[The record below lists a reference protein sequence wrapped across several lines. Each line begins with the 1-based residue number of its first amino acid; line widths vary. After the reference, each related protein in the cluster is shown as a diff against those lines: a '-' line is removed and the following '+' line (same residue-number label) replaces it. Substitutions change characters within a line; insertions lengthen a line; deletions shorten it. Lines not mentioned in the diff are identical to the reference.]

1 MLSKNIIYFKMKR
14 LLTTLILIFI
24 LSRIAY
30 ADDYTF
36 KQLTESDGLSQ
47 STVFAIMQ
55 DTHGYLWFGTIEG
68 LNRYDGY
75 NFRIY
80 VNSPDDSTSISDD
93 LISTIFEDS
102 ENNIWVGTRNG
113 YFNKFDRETESFK
126 RFNVNDYFEMLEKPE
141 KDYYEY
147 PLAFSRNHNYSI
159 TSIIEDGDN
168 FLWIGTWGNGLLR
181 FDKKNETAL
190 HFYNLPDFHLSL
202 SNNRIMNILI
212 DREKTVWIATFGGG
226 LNRVISNPDL
236 NQSSTELS
244 KYNLLFF
251 SYRNK
256 KNNNYSLSDDK
267 VISLFEDKDET
278 IWIGTYDGGLNKLDR
293 TNRSLS
299 PSEIKF
305 SRYVTLENTDNCICN
320 NTVMDIAQ
328 DYDGYLWIGTFGGGI
343 DRLDIE
349 AESFR
354 HYYSSPVNLKLL
366 PDNEILSLLVD
377 NSGILW
383 VGAHLGDGITKIQKN
398 TAKFKYLKSEP
409 GNSQSLNDNIVWAIH
424 KDYNNTLWVGT
435 YRGGLNFIDQN
446 NNKSAAY
453 QFDVDDPSSIS
464 NNHIRAIEEDNF
476 NNLWIGT
483 YNGGINR
490 FKPKKGKFDRFLYD
504 PDNPNSLSAN
514 QVQDIFIESD
524 TTIWVATFG
533 GGLNKLSFKTN
544 SSDEFPEFTVYE
556 NDPSDSTTITDDR
569 VYVLYEDSKKN
580 FWIGTYGGGLNK
592 FNRNTE
598 IFTSFKNN
606 PDDPSSISN
615 DKIIAIQEDSNEILW
630 IGTSGGGLNK
640 FNSDTKKFTRYSYG
654 DGLTSAV
661 VYGILEDNSHNIWMS
676 SDDGIFRMEPGEEKF
691 TYFGLEDGLQS
702 LEFSGGAYLKD
713 ETEKMYF
720 GGING
725 LIYFFPDSI
734 GTNLFVPPIVI
745 TSINVFTNRIKGETE
760 EIILSY
766 DQNFISFEFSAL
778 DYTNSKENQYAFMLE
793 GLDDS
798 WKYVDADHR
807 IANYINLPAGEYS
820 FHVMGTNSDG
830 LWNKRGTS
838 IKLIITPPFWLTW
851 WFITLMTLLLG
862 MILYYLST
870 NRIKHQLAIE
880 KLKTK
885 LAADLHDNVGASLT
899 EISILSEVAVQKSN
913 DEGNPKELKNI
924 SEIARQLIDTM
935 SDIVFVVNPE
945 RDSLYDLIIKLKDS
959 YNDFLNSVGISFKVK
974 NIDKTNDIKLPMDYK
989 QNLLLIF
996 KEGINNSIKHS
1007 KCSKI
1012 ILEANIRADVVEMI
1026 LNDDGNGFDEKNMIF
1041 GNGLR
1046 NMESRAKKIG
1056 GRMTWRSSQETGT
1069 VIIFIGKIDR
1079 FSKLK
1084 FLLNR

>member
-1 MLSKNIIYFKMKR
+1 MKR
-14 LLTTLILIFI
+14 LLTTIILIFI
-24 LSRIAY
+24 LSNIAY
-30 ADDYTF
+30 PDDYTI

-47 STVFAIMQ
+47 STVFAMMQ
-55 DTHGYLWFGTIEG
+55 DTQGYLWFGTIEG

-80 VNSPDDSTSISDD
+80 ANSPDDATSISDD
-93 LISTIFEDS
+93 FISTIFEDS

-113 YFNKFDRETESFK
+113 YFNKFDRETETFK
-126 RFNVNDYFEMLEKPE
+126 RFNVNDYFEMLEKPG

-147 PLAFSRNHNYSI
+147 PLAFSRSHNYSV
-159 TSIIEDGDN
+159 TSITEDGDS

-190 HFYNLPDFHLSL
+190 HFYNLADFHLSL
-202 SNNRIMNILI
+202 SNNRIMDILI

-226 LNRVISNPDL
+226 LNRVISNPNTDL
-236 NQSSTELS
+236 SSTELS
-244 KYNLLFF
+244 KYSLLFF
-251 SYRNK
+251 SYRNQK
-256 KNNNYSLSDDK
+256 HDNYSLSDDK

-293 TNRSLS
+293 KNRSLP
-299 PSEIKF
+299 PSNIKF
-305 SRYVTLENTDNCICN
+305 LRYVTLGNTDNSICN

-354 HYYSSPVNLKLL
+354 HYYNDTENLKPL

-377 NSGILW
+377 KSGILW
-383 VGAHLGDGITKIQKN
+383 VGAHLGEGITKIQKN
-398 TAKFKYLKSEP
+398 TAKFKYLISEP
-409 GNSQSLNDNIVWAIH
+409 RNSQSLNDNIVWAIH
-424 KDYNNTLWVGT
+424 KDNNNTLWVGT

-446 NNKSAAY
+446 NNKSIAY
-453 QFDVDDPSSIS
+453 QYDIDDPGSIS
-464 NNHIRAIEEDNF
+464 DNHIRAIKEDNF

-490 FKPKKGKFDRFLYD
+490 FKTQTAKFERFLND
-504 PDNPNSLSAN
+504 PENPNSLSAN
-514 QVQDIFIESD
+514 QVQDIFIDSD

-544 SSDEFPEFTVYE
+544 SSDELPEFTVYE
-556 NDPSDSTTITDDR
+556 NDPSDSTTLTDNR
-569 VYVLYEDSKKN
+569 VYVLYEDSKEN
-580 FWIGTYGGGLNK
+580 FWVGTYGGGLNK
-592 FNRNTE
+592 FNRNTGRF
-598 IFTSFKNN
+598 ISFKNN
-606 PDDPSSISN
+606 PDDPNSISN
-615 DKIIAIQEDSNEILW
+615 NKIISIYEDSQEILW

-640 FNSDTKKFTRYSYG
+640 FDLDTKKFTRYSSG
-654 DGLTSAV
+654 KGLTSAV
-661 VYGILEDNSHNIWMS
+661 IYGILEDNSNHLWMS
-676 SDDGIFRMEPGEEKF
+676 SDDGIFRLEPGEEKF

-702 LEFSGGAYLKD
+702 LEFSGGAYFKD
-713 ETEKMYF
+713 KTEKMYF

-725 LIYFFPDSI
+725 LIYFYPDSI
-734 GTNLFVPPIVI
+734 RTNLFVPSIVI
-745 TSINVFTNRIKGETE
+745 TSINIFTNRIRGETK
-760 EIILSY
+760 EIILSF

-778 DYTNSKENQYAFMLE
+778 DYTNPKENQYAFMLE

-798 WKYVDADHR
+798 WKYVDAEHR

-820 FHVMGTNSDG
+820 FHVKGTNSDG
-830 LWNKRGTS
+830 LWNKSGTS

-870 NRIKHQLAIE
+870 SRIKHQLAIE

-899 EISILSEVAVQKSN
+899 EISILSEVAVHKSN
-913 DEGNPKELKNI
+913 GEANPKELKNI
-924 SEIARQLIDTM
+924 SEIARHLIDTM

-974 NIDKTNDIKLPMDYK
+974 NIDKTNDIRLPMDYK

-1012 ILEANIRADVVEMI
+1012 ILEANIRSDVIEMI
-1026 LNDDGNGFDEKNMIF
+1026 LSDDGKGFDEKKMIY

-1056 GRMTWRSSQETGT
+1056 GKMKWQSSQEKGT

-1079 FSKLK
+1079 FNKLK
-1084 FLLNR
+1084 FLLSR

>member
-1 MLSKNIIYFKMKR
+1 MKS
-14 LLTTLILIFI
+14 LLTILISIFI
-24 LSRIAY
+24 LHSIAY

-47 STVFAIMQ
+47 STVFAMMQ

-102 ENNIWVGTRNG
+102 EHNIWVGTRNG

-126 RFNVNDYFEMLEKPE
+126 QFNVNNYFEMLEKPE

-159 TSIIEDGDN
+159 TSIMEDGEN

-202 SNNRIMNILI
+202 SNNRIMDILI
-212 DREKTVWIATFGGG
+212 DREKIVWIATFGGG
-226 LNRVISNPDL
+226 LNRVISNPNL

-251 SYRNK
+251 SYRNQ

-278 IWIGTYDGGLNKLDR
+278 IWIGTYEGGLNKLDR
-293 TNRSLS
+293 NNRSLS
-299 PSEIKF
+299 PAEIKF
-305 SRYVTLENTDNCICN
+305 SHYVKRENTDNCICN
-320 NTVMDIAQ
+320 NTVMDITQ

-349 AESFR
+349 AESFS
-354 HYYSSPVNLKLL
+354 HYYNDPVNPKSL

-383 VGAHLGDGITKIQKN
+383 VGAHLGEGITKIQKN
-398 TAKFKYLKSEP
+398 TAEFKYLKSEP
-409 GNSQSLNDNIVWAIH
+409 GNAQSLNDNIIWAIH
-424 KDYNNTLWVGT
+424 KDYNNNLWVGT
-435 YRGGLNFIDQN
+435 YRGGLNFIDQK
-446 NNKSAAY
+446 NNKSIDY
-453 QFDVDDPSSIS
+453 QFDMNDSSSIS
-464 NNHIRAIEEDNF
+464 NNHIRAINEDNF

-490 FKPKKGKFDRFLYD
+490 FKPQTGKFERFLHD

-544 SSDEFPEFTVYE
+544 SSDEIPEFTVYK

-569 VYVLYEDSKKN
+569 VYVLYEDSKQN
-580 FWIGTYGGGLNK
+580 FWVGTYGGGLNN
-592 FNRNTE
+592 FNPSTE
-598 IFTSFKNN
+598 TFTSFKNN
-606 PDDPSSISN
+606 PGDPNSISN
-615 DKIIAIQEDSNEILW
+615 NKIIAIQEDSQGILW

-640 FNSDTKKFTRYSYG
+640 FNLDTKNFIRYSSK

-661 VYGILEDNSHNIWMS
+661 IYGILEDNSHNIWMS
-676 SDDGIFRMEPGEEKF
+676 SDDGIFRMEPEKEKF

-702 LEFSGGAYLKD
+702 LEFSGGAYFKD
-713 ETEKMYF
+713 VTEKMYF

-725 LIYFFPDSI
+725 LIYFYPDSI
-734 GTNLFVPPIVI
+734 RTNLFVPSVVI
-745 TSINVFTNRIKGETE
+745 TSINIFTNRIRGEAK
-760 EIILSY
+760 EIVLSY

-778 DYTNSKENQYAFMLE
+778 DYTNPKENQYAFMLD

-798 WKYVDADHR
+798 LKYVDAEHR

-820 FHVMGTNSDG
+820 FHVIGTNSDG
-830 LWNKRGTS
+830 LWNKSGTS

-913 DEGNPKELKNI
+913 GAGNPKELKNI

-945 RDSLYDLIIKLKDS
+945 RDSLHDLIIKLKDS

-1007 KCSKI
+1007 KCRKI
-1012 ILEANIRADVVEMI
+1012 ILEANIRGDVIEMI
-1026 LNDDGNGFDEKNMIF
+1026 LSDDGRGFDEKNLIY

-1046 NMESRAKKIG
+1046 NMESRANKIG
-1056 GRMTWRSSQETGT
+1056 GRMKWHSSKKTGT
-1069 VIIFIGKIDR
+1069 VITFIGKIGR

-1084 FLLNR
+1084 FLLNS

>member
-1 MLSKNIIYFKMKR
+1 MKR

-24 LSRIAY
+24 LSGIAY
-30 ADDYTF
+30 ADDYTL

-47 STVFAIMQ
+47 STVFAMLQ
-55 DTHGYLWFGTIEG
+55 DTQGYLWFGTIEG

-159 TSIIEDGDN
+159 TSIIEDGDG

-190 HFYNLPDFHLSL
+190 HFYNLADFHLSL
-202 SNNRIMNILI
+202 SNNRIMDILI
-212 DREKTVWIATFGGG
+212 DGEKTVWIATFGGG
-226 LNRVISNPDL
+226 LNRVISNPNTNL
-236 NQSSTELS
+236 SSKELS
-244 KYNLLFF
+244 RYKLLFF
-251 SYRNK
+251 SYRNQK
-256 KNNNYSLSDDK
+256 QNYYSLSDDK

-293 TNRSLS
+293 RNRSLP

-320 NTVMDIAQ
+320 STVMDIAQ

-349 AESFR
+349 AESFS
-354 HYYSSPVNLKLL
+354 HYYNDPVNPKSL

-383 VGAHLGDGITKIQKN
+383 VGAHLGEGITKIQKN

-446 NNKSAAY
+446 SNKSAAY
-453 QFDVDDPSSIS
+453 QFDMDDPGSIS

-490 FKPKKGKFDRFLYD
+490 FKPQTGKFERFLYD
-504 PDNPNSLSAN
+504 PENPNSLSAN

-533 GGLNKLSFKTN
+533 GGLNKLSFKIN
-544 SSDEFPEFTVYE
+544 SSDELPEFTVYE
-556 NDPSDSTTITDDR
+556 NDPSDSTTITDNR
-569 VYVLYEDSKKN
+569 VYVLYEDSKQN
-580 FWIGTYGGGLNK
+580 FWVGTYGGGLNK
-592 FNRNTE
+592 FNRSTGT
-598 IFTSFKNN
+598 FTSFKNN
-606 PDDPSSISN
+606 PDNPGSISN
-615 DKIIAIQEDSNEILW
+615 DKIIAIQEDSKGILW

-640 FNSDTKKFTRYSYG
+640 FDLDTEKFTRYSYG

-661 VYGILEDNSHNIWMS
+661 VYGILEDNSHNLWMS

-720 GGING
+720 GSING

-766 DQNFISFEFSAL
+766 EQNFVSFEFSAL

-793 GLDDS
+793 GLDDT
-798 WKYVDADHR
+798 WKYVDADNR
-807 IANYINLPAGEYS
+807 IANYINLPAGEYI
-820 FHVMGTNSDG
+820 FHVRGTNSDG
-830 LWNKRGTS
+830 LWNKSGTS
-838 IKLIITPPFWLTW
+838 IKLMITPPFWLTW

-913 DEGNPKELKNI
+913 GVGNPKELKNI

-1012 ILEANIRADVVEMI
+1012 ILEANIRGDVVEMI
-1026 LNDDGNGFDEKNMIF
+1026 LNDDGNGFDEENMIY

-1046 NMESRAKKIG
+1046 NMESRAKKIS

-1079 FSKLK
+1079 FSRLK
-1084 FLLNR
+1084 SLLNR